1 MVTAK
6 VPMVVTLN
14 AAEPVCSSSRVKT
27 HTLTLL
33 SSTTVQAR
41 TCFESRES
49 VVSSASFKVLPG
61 SVVKISFT
69 MDGIKADELKTD
81 VINKFVEA
89 LANELGIAKERI
101 SNFNVAN
108 ARRSLSMSFELV
120 ASSIADA
127 KLLSTMVFR
136 HRYTHSRQ

>member
-1 MVTAK
+1 
-6 VPMVVTLN
+6 
-14 AAEPVCSSSRVKT
+14 
-27 HTLTLL
+27 
-33 SSTTVQAR
+33 
-41 TCFESRES
+41 
-49 VVSSASFKVLPG
+49 
-61 SVVKISFT
+61 

-81 VINKFVEA
+81 VIDKFVEA